1 MDEEKALD
9 EYIQI
14 YIPLLDRPLTLE
26 ERKLISNTFG
36 FRRYYLSKQVEKLK
50 ESLIFPFNLIFEKG
64 KKK

>member
-14 YIPLLDRPLTLE
+14 YLPLLDRPLTPE